1 MDAGCGMQDEGR
13 NFEPRQFRQSHLVN
27 RPAHISGSLPDFQR
41 SIAHKWLLL
50 FTPGFGL
57 FPHPASYILHSRI
70 PDHTKIV
77 CSRAGPTEAIASLA
91 PVSSAIALR

>member
-50 FTPGFGL
+50 FTPGVRFV
-57 FPHPASYILHSRI
+57 PASRILHSRI